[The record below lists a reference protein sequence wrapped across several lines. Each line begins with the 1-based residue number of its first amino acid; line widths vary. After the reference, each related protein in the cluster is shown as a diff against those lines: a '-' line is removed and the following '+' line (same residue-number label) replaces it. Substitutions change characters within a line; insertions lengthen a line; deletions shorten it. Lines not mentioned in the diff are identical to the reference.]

1 MRERGAHNKMEH
13 GGIKD
18 DEETKGPD
26 MEQQGTLPEEGKGE
40 GGDEVEGAVNFS
52 RQLPKPPP
60 LGVGQVSEDGKA
72 LIVAGDEAIAM
83 SVLEDLRLG
92 QRAQDDMARATRKR
106 CTYAGCEKPDNSRCF
121 YNVDEGKT
129 AGGQDWSSLVGH
141 VLCHA
146 CYQRFNRSGTLER
159 STRRP
164 ISKAVRR
171 CTFHGT
177 CFSLSP
183 HPVSWRSQNTKKSSP
198 GPNHPG
204 PKSRKSSGTYSEEP
218 WHKAMT
224 IPRQQNLQFTA
235 TRRP

>member
-1 MRERGAHNKMEH
+1 MEH
-13 GGIKD
+13 AEDKVED
-18 DEETKGPD
+18 ETKGP
-26 MEQQGTLPEEGKGE
+26 EGGLQGTLPEEGKGE

-60 LGVGQVSEDGKA
+60 LGVGQVSADGKA

-106 CTYAGCEKPDNSRCF
+106 CTYAGCEKPDSSRCF

-129 AGGQDWSSLVGH
+129 AGGQDWSALVGH

-164 ISKAVRR
+164 VSKAVRR
-171 CTFHGT
+171 CTFHGMLLP
-177 CFSLSP
+177 CSPASSL
-183 HPVSWRSQNTKKSSP
+183 WRSHNTKKAAL
-198 GPNHPG
+198 GPSTQVPNPENPAEHDLR
-204 PKSRKSSGTYSEEP
+204 SRGTKP
-218 WHKAMT
+218 
-224 IPRQQNLQFTA
+224 
-235 TRRP
+235 